1 MPARITTI
9 LLQEQ
14 AMRTKHG
21 AVILAAA
28 LLTMAVPRVFA
39 APQGVEDDLRKT
51 YKLTTLA
58 SDSTGLAV
66 TNAGTVLVIKKGGIR
81 SFPPGDAVVIPNT
94 YKDGA
99 VKTAPAKTLG
109 KAGLLGG
116 HFGIPQQANQQDN
129 SRLLPTDEK
138 VYFTKIAVDSQ
149 KDIVHVNIIEC
160 DSCNNVQQ
168 PSNFKAQVDFQF
180 PKGYIAGGADA
191 GQIADMISQVFAN
204 QPDNGGGDANAQG
217 QQGGGDQG
225 QQGGGQQAAAAPAQQ
240 APPAQPQ
247 SIDKGSTE
255 DQVIAAFGQPDK
267 IVNLG
272 AKKLYIYKDMKITFV
287 AGKVTDVQ

>member
-1 MPARITTI
+1 
-9 LLQEQ
+9 
-14 AMRTKHG
+14 MRTKHG

-28 LLTMAVPRVFA
+28 LLTMAAPRVFA
-39 APQGVEDDLRKT
+39 APQGVEDDLKKT
-51 YKLTTLA
+51 YKLTTLQ

-94 YKDGA
+94 FKDGA
-99 VKTAPAKTLG
+99 IKTAAAKTLG

-149 KDIVHVNIIEC
+149 KDIVHINIIEC

-180 PKGYIAGGADA
+180 PKGYLSGGADA

-204 QPDNGGGDANAQG
+204 QPDSGGGDANAQQG
-217 QQGGGDQG
+217 QGGGDQG
-225 QQGGGQQAAAAPAQQ
+225 QQQGGQQAAAPAQQ

-287 AGKVTDVQ
+287 GGKVTDVQ

>member
-1 MPARITTI
+1 
-9 LLQEQ
+9 
-14 AMRTKHG
+14 MRTKHS
-21 AVILAAA
+21 VMTLALAGMT
-28 LLTMAVPRVFA
+28 LLAVPRVFA
-39 APQGVEDDLRKT
+39 TPQGVEDDLKKT
-51 YKLTTLA
+51 YKLTTLQ

-81 SFPPGDAVVIPNT
+81 SFAPGDAVVIPNS

-99 VKTAPAKTLG
+99 IKTAPAKTLG

-116 HFGIPQQANQQDN
+116 HFGIPQQANQQDT

-138 VYFTKIAVDSQ
+138 VYFTKISVDAQ
-149 KDIVHVNIIEC
+149 KDIVHINIIEC
-160 DSCNNVQQ
+160 DTCNNVQN

-180 PKGYIAGGADA
+180 PKGYISGGADA
-191 GQIADMISQVFAN
+191 GQIADVIAQVFAN

-217 QQGGGDQG
+217 GGDQAQQG
-225 QQGGGQQAAAAPAQQ
+225 AQQGGGQAAAPAAA

-287 AGKVTDVQ
+287 GGKVTDVQ

>member
-1 MPARITTI
+1 
-9 LLQEQ
+9 
-14 AMRTKHG
+14 MRTKHG
-21 AVILAAA
+21 AVILAAV

-39 APQGVEDDLRKT
+39 APQGVEDDLKKT
-51 YKLTTLA
+51 FKLTTLQ

-94 YKDGA
+94 FKDGA
-99 VKTAPAKTLG
+99 MKTAPAKTLG
-109 KAGLLGG
+109 RAGLLGG

-204 QPDNGGGDANAQG
+204 QPDNGGGDANG
-217 QQGGGDQG
+217 QQAQSGGDQS
-225 QQGGGQQAAAAPAQQ
+225 QQQGGQQAAAA
-240 APPAQPQ
+240 PAQPQ

-287 AGKVTDVQ
+287 GGKVTDVQ

>member
-1 MPARITTI
+1 MRKKYGAISLSLTLLALVAMPRA
-9 LLQEQ
+9 
-14 AMRTKHG
+14 
-21 AVILAAA
+21 
-28 LLTMAVPRVFA
+28 FA
-39 APQGVEDDLRKT
+39 APQSVEDELKKT
-51 YKLTTLA
+51 YKMTKVQ

-66 TNAGTVLVIKKGGIR
+66 TDAGTVLVIKKGGIR
-81 SFPPGDAVVIPNT
+81 SFPPGDTVITPNS
-94 YKDGA
+94 YKDGSM
-99 VKTAPAKTLG
+99 KTAQAKTLG
-109 KAGLLGG
+109 AAGKLAG

-138 VYFTKIAVDSQ
+138 VYFTKVSVDVQ
-149 KDIVHVNIIEC
+149 KDTVHINIIEC

-180 PKGYIAGGADA
+180 PKGYISGGADA
-191 GQIADMISQVFAN
+191 GQIADVIAQVFAN
-204 QPDNGGGDANAQG
+204 QTDDANAQG
-217 QQGGGDQG
+217 GQQGGDQG
-225 QQGGGQQAAAAPAQQ
+225 QQGGQQGGGQA
-240 APPAQPQ
+240 APPAAPDPPKQPQ

-287 AGKVTDVQ
+287 GGKVTDVQ